1 VKLPKQPE
9 APAPE
14 PSAEEQRADDLM
26 SFAGGGLSA
35 DERAAISRMLTDA
48 LAERGASLQPDDHD
62 PLADTVSA
70 AADELGRPPAL
81 VARELAEAKR
91 LETVWEEWC
100 LDHNLLRVPAGDR
113 RRRAAET
120 LEAIER
126 RRLRLEE
133 RLRLPTTVGAVRQR
147 AIAQLEELDRLE
159 SDSWETVHPPYSLL
173 DENEPEPP
181 RCRCGREIARADV
194 YRIGLCEPCT
204 ASYELVHQAKPP
216 TIG

>member
-1 VKLPKQPE
+1 VKLRKQSE
-9 APAPE
+9 SAAE
-14 PSAEEQRADDLM
+14 LSAEEQRADDLM

-35 DERAAISRMLTDA
+35 DERAAISRMLKDA
-48 LAERGASLQPDDHD
+48 LAERSATLQADDHGV
-62 PLADTVSA
+62 LADTVDA

-100 LDHNLLRVPAGDR
+100 LDRNLLRVPAGDR

-133 RLRLPTTVGAVRQR
+133 RLKLPTTVGAVRQR

-159 SDSWETVHPPYSLL
+159 SESWATVHPPFSLL
-173 DENEPEPP
+173 DEGEPEPP
-181 RCRCGREIARADV
+181 RCRCGREITREDA

-204 ASYELVHQAKPP
+204 AAYELLHHAKPP